1 MRLAALKE
9 SAQGERRVALVPAA
23 VPLLTKAG
31 WQVLIEAGAGQNAG
45 FTDAAYLE
53 KGAQVVARA
62 EALAAEYL
70 VAVRVADAASLSNLR
85 AGQVLVAQL
94 DPLNKPQLCE
104 ALARSGATL
113 FALELIP
120 RITRAQA
127 MDVLSSM
134 ATIAGYRAV
143 LLAAVELPKLF
154 PLMMT
159 AAGTIT
165 PAKVLVLGAGVA
177 GLQAIATARR
187 LGAVVHAYDVRPA
200 CREQVESVGGK
211 FIELGLESAEAED
224 KSGYAAA
231 QSEDFARKQQ
241 DALGKYVSDS
251 DVVITTAAIPGQR
264 APLLFRADA
273 VAQMRPGSVIV
284 DLAAERGGNCPLTKL
299 GERVVEHGVVI
310 LGPANLPGDVP
321 HDASLL
327 LSGNI
332 VQFVKNLLV
341 KGSAEINFADEIVR
355 DTLVAQGGNIVH
367 PRVHRALG
375 HEPATASAPDM

>member
-1 MRLAALKE
+1 MQLAALKE
-9 SAQGERRVALVPAA
+9 LAHVERRVALVPAA
-23 VPLLTKAG
+23 VPVLTKAG

-45 FTDAAYLE
+45 FADAAYLE
-53 KGAQVVARA
+53 KGAQVVSRA
-62 EALAAEYL
+62 EALAAEVV
-70 VAVRVADAASLSNLR
+70 VAVRVADAETFGSLR
-85 AGQVLVAQL
+85 PEQVFVAQL
-94 DPLNKPQLCE
+94 DPLNRPQLCE
-104 ALARSGATL
+104 TLARSGATL

-143 LLAAVELPKLF
+143 LLAAVELPKMF

-159 AAGTIT
+159 AAGTIA

-177 GLQAIATARR
+177 GLQAIANARR

-224 KSGYAAA
+224 KSGYATA
-231 QSEDFARKQQ
+231 QSEDFAHKQQ
-241 DALGKYVSDS
+241 DALGKFVRDS
-251 DVVITTAAIPGQR
+251 DVVITTAAIPGQC

-284 DLAAERGGNCPLTKL
+284 DLAAERGGNCPLTQL

-332 VQFVKNLLV
+332 VQFIKNLLI
-341 KGSAEINFADEIVR
+341 KGSTEINFADEIVR
-355 DTLVAQGGNIVH
+355 ETLVAQAGNIVH

>member
-9 SAQGERRVALVPAA
+9 SAHGERRVALVPAT
-23 VPLLTKAG
+23 VPVLTKAG
-31 WQVLIEAGAGQNAG
+31 WQVLVEAGAGANAG
-45 FTDAAYLE
+45 FADAAYQE
-53 KGAQVVARA
+53 KGAQIVAKA
-62 EALAAEYL
+62 EALAAEYI
-70 VAVRVADAASLSNLR
+70 VAVRVADAEALGSLR
-85 AGQVLVAQL
+85 AGQVLIAQL
-94 DPLNKPQLCE
+94 DPLNRPQLCE

-143 LLAAVELPKLF
+143 LLAAVELPKMF

-165 PAKVLVLGAGVA
+165 PAKVLVVGAGVA

-224 KSGYAAA
+224 KSGYATA

-241 DALGKYVSDS
+241 DALGTFVRDS

-299 GERVVEHGVVI
+299 GERVVEQGVVI

-332 VQFVKNLLV
+332 VQFVKNLLI
-341 KGSAEINFADEIVR
+341 KGSTEINFADEIVR
-355 DTLVAQGGNIVH
+355 ETLVAQSGSIVH

-375 HEPATASAPDM
+375 HEPTTASAPEM

>member
-1 MRLAALKE
+1 
-9 SAQGERRVALVPAA
+9 
-23 VPLLTKAG
+23 
-31 WQVLIEAGAGQNAG
+31 
-45 FTDAAYLE
+45 
-53 KGAQVVARA
+53 
-62 EALAAEYL
+62 
-70 VAVRVADAASLSNLR
+70 
-85 AGQVLVAQL
+85 
-94 DPLNKPQLCE
+94 
-104 ALARSGATL
+104 
-113 FALELIP
+113 
-120 RITRAQA
+120 
-127 MDVLSSM
+127 
-134 ATIAGYRAV
+134 V

-224 KSGYAAA
+224 KSGYATA

-241 DALGKYVSDS
+241 DALGQYVRDS

-264 APLLFRADA
+264 APILFRADA

-284 DLAAERGGNCPLTKL
+284 DLAAERGGNCPLTRL
-299 GERVVEHGVVI
+299 GERVVEHSVVI
-310 LGPANLPGDVP
+310 LGPVNLPGDVP

-327 LSGNI
+327 LSGNM
-332 VQFVKNLLV
+332 VHFVKNLLI
-341 KGSAEINFADEIVR
+341 KGTTDINFADEIVR
-355 DTLVAQGGNIVH
+355 ETLVAQAGHIVH